1 MFFYKVN
8 YYHNTFFI
16 INNNFYVYIKPID
29 NIHVYIFDIINN
41 ILFLKI
47 NNKNL
52 NKSENFYIKIIKNN
66 NYCEIDIKNIKKNY
80 IKIGNINNFNLD
92 RKLYII
98 NDFINFD
105 KEYYIQNNKLI
116 DILNIDNEKYI
127 NYHWILCGQYN
138 PYLYFKYL
146 LKKYEDIIFNINYT
160 KIQYDINKSNTLLFI
175 DDRYD
180 SSFIYLLI
188 LFCYSIDETWN
199 ITIFT
204 IEDNISKY
212 KNDFNKIGISGKIEL
227 LENKFNNS
235 NDYSNLLKKDS
246 FWKRIKEN
254 NVLIFQYDS
263 FCMGKFSNEF
273 FNYNYIGA
281 RWPHNASK
289 YKDIKIG
296 NGGTSFR
303 KTRVMENICKK
314 NNKKNRIAEDVF
326 LCELLYENN
335 LHNCT
340 IEIADKFAFENIF
353 NENSIYAHQIYNS
366 IKLCTIDKFMYEK
379 LVKLTP
385 ILKMDSK

>member
-1 MFFYKVN
+1 MFFYKIN
-8 YYHNTFFI
+8 YYYNKFFI
-16 INNNFYVYIKPID
+16 INNNFYVYIKPTD
-29 NIHVYIFDIINN
+29 NTHLYIFDIIDNM
-41 ILFLKI
+41 LFLKI

-52 NKSENFYIKIIKNN
+52 NKAENFYIKVIKNN

-80 IKIGNINNFNLD
+80 IKIGNIINFNLNK
-92 RKLYII
+92 RLYIT

-116 DILNIDNEKYI
+116 DKLNINNEKYI
-127 NYHWILCGQYN
+127 DYHWVLCGQYN

-146 LKKYEDIIFNINYT
+146 LKKYENIIFNINYT
-160 KIQYDINKSNTLLFI
+160 KIQYDIKKSNTLLFI

-204 IEDNISKY
+204 IENNISKY
-212 KNDFNKIGISGKIEL
+212 KNDFDKIGITGKIEL

-235 NDYSNLLKKDS
+235 NDYSNLLKKES

-263 FCMGKFSNEF
+263 FCMGKFNNDF

-303 KTRVMENICKK
+303 KTRVMEDMCKK
-314 NNKKNRIAEDVF
+314 NNKKNNTAEDVF

-335 LHNCT
+335 LHNCN
-340 IEIADKFAFENIF
+340 IEIADKFSFENIF

-366 IKLCTIDKFMYEK
+366 IKLCDIDKFIYEK
-379 LVKLTP
+379 LIKLTSV
-385 ILKMDSK
+385 LEMDSK

>member
-1 MFFYKVN
+1 MFFYKIN

-16 INNNFYVYIKPID
+16 INNNFYVYIKPSD
-29 NIHVYIFDIINN
+29 NSYVYIFDIIDN

-47 NNKNL
+47 DGKNT

-66 NYCEIDIKNIKKNY
+66 NYCEVDIKNIKKNY
-80 IKIGNINNFNLD
+80 IKIGNINNFILNTKFCLT
-92 RKLYII
+92 

-105 KEYYIQNNKLI
+105 KEYYIKNNKFI
-116 DILNIDNEKYI
+116 DKLYINNKKYI
-127 NYHWILCGQYN
+127 DYHWVLCGQYH

-146 LKKYEDIIFNINYT
+146 LKKYENIIFNINYT
-160 KIQYDINKSNTLLFI
+160 KIQYNIDKNNTLLFI

-180 SSFIYLLI
+180 PSFIYLLI
-188 LFCYSIDETWN
+188 LFCYSIDESWN
-199 ITIFT
+199 IIVFT
-204 IEDNISKY
+204 VENNVNKY
-212 KNDFNKIGISGKIEL
+212 KNDFDKIGITGKIEL

-235 NDYSNLLKKDS
+235 NDYSNLLKKEN
-246 FWKRIKEN
+246 FWKRIKED

-263 FCMGKFSNEF
+263 FCMGKFNNHF

-281 RWPHNASK
+281 RWPHNACK
-289 YKDIKIG
+289 YKDIKVG

-314 NNKKNRIAEDVF
+314 NNKKNNIAEDVF
-326 LCELLYENN
+326 LCQLLYENN

-353 NENSIYAHQIYNS
+353 NEYSIYAHQIYNS
-366 IKLCTIDKFMYEK
+366 IELSAMDNFMYKK
-379 LVKLTP
+379 LVSLIS

>member
-8 YYHNTFFI
+8 YYHNTFFF
-16 INNNFYVYIKPID
+16 INNNYVYIKPT
-29 NIHVYIFDIINN
+29 NNTHVYIFDIIDN

-52 NKSENFYIKIIKNN
+52 NKAENFYIKIIKNN
-66 NYCEIDIKNIKKNY
+66 NYCEIDIKNIKRNY
-80 IKIGNINNFNLD
+80 IKIGNINNFNLNK
-92 RKLYII
+92 KLYIT

-212 KNDFNKIGISGKIEL
+212 KNDLNKIGVSGKIEL

-235 NDYSNLLKKDS
+235 NDYSNLLKKES

-263 FCMGKFSNEF
+263 FCMDKFNNEF

-303 KTRVMENICKK
+303 RTRVMENMCKK
-314 NNKKNRIAEDVF
+314 NNKKNIIAEDVF

-340 IEIADKFAFENIF
+340 IEISDKFAFENIF
-353 NENSIYAHQIYNS
+353 NEYSIYAHQIYNS
-366 IKLCTIDKFMYEK
+366 IKLCDIDKFIYKK